1 MHTRPSASRR
11 TEVRYDSASEIRDLF
26 ISRREKQAGKAL
38 GVTRVALS
46 VPFQR
51 FKGNRRVDKRCGMAW
66 WPHGVTEQRARK
78 HDAEIAAAVMQR
90 LDKGQKCRETAL
102 SDQRSEKKS
111 RFWITVGPKRKHDGR
126 YHCCA

>member
-26 ISRREKQAGKAL
+26 ISRREKQAGKAFGL
-38 GVTRVALS
+38 TRVALS
-46 VPFQR
+46 VPFQH

-78 HDAEIAAAVMQR
+78 HDAEICCTGHAEIGPGAKVP
-90 LDKGQKCRETAL
+90 LDSPFGPAER
-102 SDQRSEKKS
+102 KS
-111 RFWITVGPKRKHDGR
+111 LDFWITVGPMRKHDG
-126 YHCCA
+126 